1 MCTELVKTLQDYSEG
16 DIISIIPKFMNIEG
30 NNIRVS
36 SIVGFSPLKKYL
48 TGVALDAWVWGF
60 DIYVGSIKVKVEL
73 DNKLGNNKQDI
84 KKAESILKSYV
95 DKWKESL

>member
-1 MCTELVKTLQDYSEG
+1 M
-16 DIISIIPKFMNIEG
+16 
-30 NNIRVS
+30 
-36 SIVGFSPLKKYL
+36 
-48 TGVALDAWVWGF
+48 ALDAWVWGF

>member
-16 DIISIIPKFMNIEG
+16 DIISIIPKFMDVEG
-30 NNIRVS
+30 NIIKTS

-48 TGVALDAWVWGF
+48 KGVALDAWVWGF
-60 DIYVGSIKVKVEL
+60 DVYVGNNKIKVEL
-73 DNKLGNNKQDI
+73 DSNLYNNEQDI